1 MSRSDKKWMVRSSNH
16 ILGPYDI
23 KEIEQLLA
31 DGNLSISD
39 EVTSPCTFWSSFLGH
54 PEFDQLIKQISFQA
68 RVTSGIAKITKELS
82 LSKSQ
87 TAVLENNTIDKIQT
101 FTQKIKSKTFP
112 NKAKDAVFKTIKVE
126 SAQKP
131 KVVTYYSKEKSQ
143 TAVLENNTIDKIQ
156 TFTQKIK
163 SKTFPNK
170 AKDAVFKT
178 IKVESAQKPKVVTYY
193 SKEKS
198 QTVVNT
204 RIKSFMSFAW
214 KAIIVFTIIGIGY
227 ILYVEFFE
235 PLRIKAV
242 TLEEIRGPGL
252 KFYQAG
258 DYKHAFHYFQ
268 KGMNQNLLNFEE
280 KVIISSLFIKE
291 EQFTKAKEI
300 LNELSNQ
307 KRSDSRIPLLRGLIY
322 WSEKNWALAKKS
334 FLIKSKNIE
343 SQYGLINLGILEFT
357 RNNYSSSLKYIKQ
370 VQERGYQRDLLLYLE
385 AFNLVKI
392 NSEDA
397 LSYLQNIIKK
407 SSEYH
412 QESYLLIAYLY
423 LKKGNEE
430 MVQLFLQKSLN
441 EDPFF
446 SSEYKYN
453 AFISK
458 SHLNWKQLLNYCRS
472 IYNYNEDNFLYN
484 LIYGFC
490 YLKIGSA
497 YKGIHYLEKAKAQ
510 APKNPLVLSI
520 YAYYLMQ
527 NESISEAEI
536 VLESAVS
543 YNNQNFYI
551 PYILKS
557 YLYEKKED
565 WSSALK
571 SWEYML
577 RIDDSH
583 LSGMVGSAFNN
594 FKLNRMDEM
603 NIMREQVLER
613 YPYHTRVLLLKN

>member
-1 MSRSDKKWMVRSSNH
+1 M
-16 ILGPYDI
+16 
-23 KEIEQLLA
+23 
-31 DGNLSISD
+31 
-39 EVTSPCTFWSSFLGH
+39 
-54 PEFDQLIKQISFQA
+54 
-68 RVTSGIAKITKELS
+68 
-82 LSKSQ
+82 
-87 TAVLENNTIDKIQT
+87 
-101 FTQKIKSKTFP
+101 
-112 NKAKDAVFKTIKVE
+112 
-126 SAQKP
+126 
-131 KVVTYYSKEKSQ
+131 
-143 TAVLENNTIDKIQ
+143 
-156 TFTQKIK
+156 
-163 SKTFPNK
+163 
-170 AKDAVFKT
+170 
-178 IKVESAQKPKVVTYY
+178 
-193 SKEKS
+193 
-198 QTVVNT
+198 
-204 RIKSFMSFAW
+204 
-214 KAIIVFTIIGIGY
+214 
-227 ILYVEFFE
+227 
-235 PLRIKAV
+235 
-242 TLEEIRGPGL
+242 RGSGL

-258 DYKHAFHYFQ
+258 DYKHAFHYFEE
-268 KGMNQNLLNFEE
+268 GMNQNLLNFEQ
-280 KVIISSLFIKE
+280 KIIISSLFIKK

-307 KRSDSRIPLLRGLIY
+307 EQSDSRISLLRGLIY

-343 SQYGLINLGILEFT
+343 SQSGLINLGILEFT

-370 VQERGYQRDLLLYLE
+370 VQERGYQRGLLLYLE

-397 LSYLQNIIKK
+397 LSYLQNVIKK

-412 QESYLLIAYLY
+412 QEAYLLIAYLY

-458 SHLNWKQLLNYCRS
+458 SHLNWNQLLNYCHS
-472 IYNYNEDNFLYN
+472 IYNYNKDNFLYN

-497 YKGIHYLEKAKAQ
+497 YKGILYLEKARAQ

-536 VLESAVS
+536 VLESAVN

-613 YPYHTRVLLLKN
+613 YPYHTRALLLKN